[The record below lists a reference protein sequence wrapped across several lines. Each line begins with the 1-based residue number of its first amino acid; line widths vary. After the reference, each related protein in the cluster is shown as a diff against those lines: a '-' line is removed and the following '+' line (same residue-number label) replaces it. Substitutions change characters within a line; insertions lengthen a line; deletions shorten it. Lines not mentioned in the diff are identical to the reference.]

1 MSWLKIFSAVLAANL
16 ATIIIGS
23 ILSFYLTMAFLN
35 LSFSQ
40 IQDMVLGGHVTM
52 NGAATEI
59 AEEQKED
66 LAVIKERQE
75 KRLRELRKQA
85 RDARLERE
93 REANARRIN
102 QETCSFWRKEYRES
116 PNPKNK
122 AYMES
127 ACSRL

>member
-85 RDARLERE
+85 RDARLLG
-93 REANARRIN
+93 
-102 QETCSFWRKEYRES
+102 FK
-116 PNPKNK
+116 
-122 AYMES
+122 
-127 ACSRL
+127 